1 MSNYDEFH
9 QYLLE
14 NQDAFATWGKYV
26 SETIIKKIQDEL
38 GTDSFKSFLKI
49 PVTPR
54 VKEVSSAL
62 GKVARKAY
70 EDPINQMTDLVGT
83 RFVVLLSEDIDTVC
97 QAIESLTEF
106 DARISKNYL
115 DEIELN
121 PKLFDYQSKHYEI
134 RPKNELHIGDLKIS
148 KQICCEVQVRTLLQH
163 AYAELVHDS
172 VYKPVGIVPKSA
184 ERHIARSMALM
195 ETTDDL
201 FCSTMKLLYETNVE
215 RNKFNNSLSELYRE
229 FVGTGYMHYD
239 ESTNFL
245 ILDAFKEFITTHSET
260 EIRNLLKTKK
270 FIVKK
275 IQHRSSAKT
284 LFSQPSVLFVY
295 FLIKNTSIENILN
308 NWPLP
313 GYIPELELL
322 FSDLG
327 VSSRR

>member
-1 MSNYDEFH
+1 
-9 QYLLE
+9 
-14 NQDAFATWGKYV
+14 
-26 SETIIKKIQDEL
+26 
-38 GTDSFKSFLKI
+38 
-49 PVTPR
+49 
-54 VKEVSSAL
+54 
-62 GKVARKAY
+62 
-70 EDPINQMTDLVGT
+70 MTDLVGT

-201 FCSTMKLLYETNVE
+201 FVQL
-215 RNKFNNSLSELYRE
+215 
-229 FVGTGYMHYD
+229 
-239 ESTNFL
+239 
-245 ILDAFKEFITTHSET
+245 
-260 EIRNLLKTKK
+260 
-270 FIVKK
+270 
-275 IQHRSSAKT
+275 
-284 LFSQPSVLFVY
+284 
-295 FLIKNTSIENILN
+295 
-308 NWPLP
+308 
-313 GYIPELELL
+313 
-322 FSDLG
+322 
-327 VSSRR
+327 